1 MIFVNKE
8 DGSYVIKRRDSKQFS
23 QVIDL
28 YKNIFHD
35 SDSFIRVIMEKVKAV
50 SIDVEKGIVVAIAL
64 YREKRIFENGK
75 IKKVPFIFGV
85 ATHREYRNQRRAHKV
100 MNGILNYLTNKGYD
114 RALLAPANKNL
125 YNFYEDFGFY
135 KSCFFEYKQA
145 EIAKKYFLIRATLQD
160 YKIMTTLFNRNSKK
174 MDSSQYRTND
184 DMKLKLKEIEADGG
198 RAMLAVSN
206 NTVVGYYLED
216 EEIIETIGI
225 DWNIKTKGKTII
237 IPSKKYVET
246 DECPG
251 IVTKCLEN
259 KIQNRKTCFYDMW

>member
-23 QVIDL
+23 QVIEL
-28 YKNIFHD
+28 YKNTFHD

-50 SIDVEKGIVVAIAL
+50 SIDVEKGKVVAIAL

-85 ATHREYRNQRRAHKV
+85 ATHSEYRKQRRAHKV
-100 MNGILNYLTNKGYD
+100 MNGILNYLTQKGYD

-145 EIAKKYFLIRATLQD
+145 EVAKKYFLIRATLQD
-160 YKIMTTLFNRNSKK
+160 CKIMTTLFNRNSKK
-174 MDSSQYRTND
+174 MDSCQYRTND
-184 DMKLKLKEIEADGG
+184 DMKLKVREVEADGG
-198 RAMLAVSN
+198 SVMLAVLN
-206 NTVVGYYLED
+206 NEVVGYYLED

-225 DWNIKTKGKTII
+225 DWDIKTQGKTIV
-237 IPSKKYVET
+237 IPSNKYVEI
-246 DECPG
+246 DKCPG
-251 IVTKCLEN
+251 IVTKSLKNKIEN
-259 KIQNRKTCFYDMW
+259 KQTCFYDMW